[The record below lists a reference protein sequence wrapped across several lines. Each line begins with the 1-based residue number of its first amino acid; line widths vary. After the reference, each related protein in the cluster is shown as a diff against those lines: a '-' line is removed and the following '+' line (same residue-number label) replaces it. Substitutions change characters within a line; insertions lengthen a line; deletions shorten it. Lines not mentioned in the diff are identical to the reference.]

1 MGWLSSRR
9 RPPLIRRDEALGA
22 VPVKNRFVR
31 ESRLES
37 GEVMLHYP
45 VSAPPWAERIAR
57 WIGKDPAPP
66 REGRLQ
72 LDALGTAV
80 WELIDGR
87 RPVREV
93 AAAFAAAHQLEPRE
107 AQTAVAHFMR
117 QLGRRGLIGLR

>member
-1 MGWLSSRR
+1 MGWLPSRR

-22 VPVKNRFVR
+22 VPVKNRHVR
-31 ESRLES
+31 DSRLES
-37 GEVMLHYP
+37 GEAVLHYP
-45 VSAPPWAERIAR
+45 VSAPPWAARIAR
-57 WIGKDPAPP
+57 WFGQEPGPA

-80 WELIDGR
+80 WGLIDGR
-87 RPVREV
+87 RPVKEI

-107 AQTAVAHFMR
+107 AETAVAHFMR